1 MVLGLEVGPGLD
13 EPLRHLPM
21 AGNGRPVE
29 GRRASGRINPVE
41 AAGSG
46 ALAATEKEAKEILRA
61 LPLFV

>member
-21 AGNGRPVE
+21 ALFSRNVE
-29 GRRASGRINPVE
+29 GRHASGRINPVE

-46 ALAATEKEAKEILRA
+46 ALAATEKEAEEILRA
-61 LPLFV
+61 LRLCV